1 MSIVQKEIK
10 NRSRAI
16 FNKLRSLNFR
26 VDIYH
31 TRATKNGFLLS
42 FMKDGQEEFEKC
54 ITRREY
60 HSKEDP
66 ILVQDKLVIA
76 TTGIDRY
83 VSHQI
88 RLKEIKPKFF
98 GDAIA
103 SCGGFTQVIIKPTKK
118 IEYIDV
124 ATGNVNVFE
133 PEDTFIG
140 KYNFPNNV
148 QYNKSLGFFKAVMRA
163 CDPRFGRDCR
173 LIDLVN
179 TI

>member
-1 MSIVQKEIK
+1 MSNVQKEIK

-42 FMKDGQEEFEKC
+42 FIKDGHEEFEQC
-54 ITRREY
+54 ITRKEY
-60 HSKEDP
+60 HSVEDP
-66 ILVQDKLVIA
+66 VLVQDTLVIA
-76 TTGIDRY
+76 TTSMGGQ
-83 VSHQI
+83 QI

-124 ATGNVNVFE
+124 LTGNINVFE

-163 CDPRFGRDCR
+163 CDPRFERGGH

>member
-1 MSIVQKEIK
+1 MSDVQKEIK
-10 NRSRAI
+10 KRSRVI
-16 FNKLRSLNFR
+16 FNKLRSLDFR
-26 VDIYH
+26 LDIYH

-42 FMKDGQEEFEKC
+42 FIKDGQEEFEQC
-54 ITRREY
+54 ITRKEY
-60 HSKEDP
+60 HSVEDP
-66 ILVQDKLVIA
+66 VLVQNALVIA
-76 TTGIDRY
+76 TTSIGGQ
-83 VSHQI
+83 QI

-124 ATGNVNVFE
+124 VTGNVNVFE
-133 PEDTFIG
+133 PEETFIG

-163 CDPRFGRDCR
+163 CNPKFGRCGR
-173 LIDLVN
+173 LIDLVD